1 MKKRTVTNP
10 FNVTF
15 VPFDNYG
22 SVIPGMNWHKI
33 TYNKETGQGTYILK
47 MDPSFTEQ
55 REEFRENLT
64 LGLIPA
70 LGKFENIRWT
80 GFMFVT

>member
-1 MKKRTVTNP
+1 
-10 FNVTF
+10 
-15 VPFDNYG
+15 
-22 SVIPGMNWHKI
+22 
-33 TYNKETGQGTYILK
+33 

-70 LGKFENIRWT
+70 LGKFESNKTNKIYVYYISASYIKRY
-80 GFMFVT
+80 FN